1 MPLIQQLY
9 KPINISKKIIFLR
22 FLSKVIINFF
32 FLDKIKIF
40 SNVFQQKL
48 TTFQTI
54 KIKEFYLKFLD
65 GNERLNIFYQ
75 TQFFIEKDLTKWI
88 LKMSKKDI
96 FYDIGSN
103 VGMFSCLSGKKKI
116 KTFSFECMNA
126 NLHNQTYNIKLNKVE
141 KYVSLIPIML
151 SNKNSLEFLQH
162 RDLTAGAAKNEVKN
176 KKNIY
181 NRDLKSVLDL
191 KIPSFKLDAIIKSLE
206 LPYPTKVKIDVD
218 GAELLILMGMT
229 GALKKTNEIM
239 IELDGREQY
248 VDKCLAESQKKKESN
263 FESNNEIYH
272 AKKSFKHRDY
282 KKILFFLKKY
292 KFKIKSKHGNNYLF
306 KKS

>member
-103 VGMFSCLSGKKKI
+103 VGMFSCLSGKKKL
-116 KTFSFECMNA
+116 KLFLLNA
-126 NLHNQTYNIKLNKVE
+126 
-141 KYVSLIPIML
+141 
-151 SNKNSLEFLQH
+151 
-162 RDLTAGAAKNEVKN
+162 
-176 KKNIY
+176 
-181 NRDLKSVLDL
+181 
-191 KIPSFKLDAIIKSLE
+191 
-206 LPYPTKVKIDVD
+206 
-218 GAELLILMGMT
+218 
-229 GALKKTNEIM
+229 
-239 IELDGREQY
+239 
-248 VDKCLAESQKKKESN
+248 
-263 FESNNEIYH
+263 
-272 AKKSFKHRDY
+272 
-282 KKILFFLKKY
+282 
-292 KFKIKSKHGNNYLF
+292 
-306 KKS
+306 